1 MSPTLERRKRDRR
14 AAVPPYRR
22 AARRTPC
29 YVAAK
34 LRCYRPSISSVVY
47 LCLTTH
53 YMCLQVDRFGSID
66 PYIKATWDDSEL
78 GQSDVK
84 WKSQRPRF
92 DYHIQINFETSSE
105 DAELVLEVYDKD
117 KVGDDD
123 FISQVVLARG
133 EVDDGSTIQHL
144 LHPRLHPT
152 TSPSHQP
159 TTLLHHLTPPVHR
172 G

>member
-1 MSPTLERRKRDRR
+1 M
-14 AAVPPYRR
+14 Y
-22 AARRTPC
+22 
-29 YVAAK
+29 
-34 LRCYRPSISSVVY
+34 
-47 LCLTTH
+47 
-53 YMCLQVDRFGSID
+53 LQVDRFGSID
-66 PYIKATWDDSEL
+66 PYVKATWDDSEL

-133 EVDDGSTIQHL
+133 EVDDG
-144 LHPRLHPT
+144 R
-152 TSPSHQP
+152 
-159 TTLLHHLTPPVHR
+159 
-172 G
+172 